1 MDLVLVDGPNVF
13 NSVARFLETAV
24 GDTHRELLPQ
34 YFLDW
39 FDFDRLVLK
48 AIGTSSPPTLG
59 IVLFH
64 SNRALGRG
72 AARLDGNATRAFW
85 ARQAGNFDTSDMIV
99 DVPADQREVYEFSCT
114 SCAAPNNC
122 TVSGEKGVDS
132 AMIVHMFETAHRWES
147 LAIFSRDVDFAPAV
161 IALRRRGKQVY
172 AVGEPGDAQSALS
185 RAAQSFF
192 TLPLTELLQDF
203 ALFVLCRPG
212 GVLDAWRAA
221 VEQSGMYRSGYFWG
235 PGDVLIAHLKG
246 ETPEP
251 LVRQL
256 KATVE
261 RIPGIGIRGDVSHSP
276 GQAGLAVYIPLFFR
290 RVAPLGKWSEAT
302 VDDLRQIPDPVA
314 K

>member
-13 NSVARFLETAV
+13 NSVARFLEAEV
-24 GDTHRELLPQ
+24 GDAHKNLLPQ
-34 YFLDW
+34 YFSEW

-64 SNRALGRG
+64 SSRALGRG
-72 AARLDGNATRAFW
+72 AARLDSTATRAFW
-85 ARQAGNFDTSDMIV
+85 ARQAGNFDTSDMTV
-99 DVPADQREVYEFSCT
+99 DVPADQREVYEFPCSSC
-114 SCAAPNNC
+114 SAPNNC

-132 AMIVHMFETAHRWES
+132 AMIVHMFETSHRWEM

-172 AVGEPGDAQSALS
+172 AVGEPGDAQSALG

-192 TLPLTELLQDF
+192 TLPLPTLLQDF
-203 ALFVLCRPG
+203 GFFALCRPG
-212 GVLDAWRAA
+212 GVLDAWRDK
-221 VEQSGMYRSGYFWG
+221 VEQSGVYRCGAFW
-235 PGDVLIAHLKG
+235 DADSLLIVILKG

-251 LVRQL
+251 LVRHL
-256 KATVE
+256 KAAAIALPGIVTRGDISQSPRQSGISF
-261 RIPGIGIRGDVSHSP
+261 RIPMRFRG
-276 GQAGLAVYIPLFFR
+276 A
-290 RVAPLGKWSEAT
+290 APLGRWSEAI
-302 VDDLRQIPDPVA
+302 VDDARNIPDPGA